1 MSWIL
6 TLKNISGPVKRDRKR
21 ILNAAYEQNDSK
33 KILFNYSASFRII
46 YIIYGRSELW
56 VMNAEDPRS
65 SNDGLH

>member
-1 MSWIL
+1 M
-6 TLKNISGPVKRDRKR
+6 KRDRKR

-33 KILFNYSASFRII
+33 KILFNYSSSFRII

-56 VMNAEDPRS
+56 AMNAEDPRS